1 MRIMPMR
8 ELVAHFGDMKKNYNM
23 NENIVFLGDS
33 LTEWGNWKELLPDF
47 DIKNY
52 GIAGNKTYEVF
63 NRLDN
68 ITEENPG
75 KIFLM
80 IGINDLADTRQIED
94 ILKDYKLIIRYLKK
108 RFQDSELYALSVLP
122 IDERILNIDHFNNKK
137 VDLLNK
143 NIENISKNNGL
154 RFINMNPL
162 FTNKN
167 GQLKSDYTFDGVHL
181 SPEGY
186 KLWKELINNYL

>member
-1 MRIMPMR
+1 MRIMPTR

-143 NIENISKNNGL
+143 NIENLSKNNGL